1 MWTAPGEQQVVVP
14 RCNVRPRRSG
24 LKRWA
29 DLCHLGSVSRGPTDR
44 HELLDAHLGKQAG
57 ERIRVV
63 GSERLCRCPVR
74 CLKENARTAHVPVPI
89 EQWPGDGNLELAE
102 VLDVGW
108 AGGLPQFK
116 AVRLVFAVN
125 TPKHARTLVGGV
137 SSEGMKAELRGV
149 KIGYETVGVGRS
161 VLWGHGL
168 TSSRADEAVPP
179 VMIDWP
185 RVAEH
190 CALTRYDA
198 RGHGASDY
206 TAEPEGYAW
215 SELAKDQVA
224 LIEHLDLGSVVLGG
238 ASMGAA
244 TALHTAVLAPD
255 RVDALL
261 LVIPPT
267 AWETRAGQTGM
278 YQQMAEIIERRG
290 VELLISAGAAAP
302 PPDPFV
308 GRPAFTERGAA
319 RLRQADPVRL
329 AGVFRG
335 ASLATMPPKEA
346 VAAIDVPT
354 LVLAWSGD
362 TGHPVSTAE
371 LLVELMPKAELS
383 VASTWDELQTWTDR
397 ATAFIARH

>member
-1 MWTAPGEQQVVVP
+1 
-14 RCNVRPRRSG
+14 
-24 LKRWA
+24 
-29 DLCHLGSVSRGPTDR
+29 
-44 HELLDAHLGKQAG
+44 
-57 ERIRVV
+57 
-63 GSERLCRCPVR
+63 
-74 CLKENARTAHVPVPI
+74 
-89 EQWPGDGNLELAE
+89 
-102 VLDVGW
+102 
-108 AGGLPQFK
+108 
-116 AVRLVFAVN
+116 
-125 TPKHARTLVGGV
+125 
-137 SSEGMKAELRGV
+137 MKAELRGA
-149 KIGYETVGVGRS
+149 KIDYETVGVGRS

-198 RGHGASDY
+198 RGHGSSDY
-206 TAEPEGYAW
+206 TAEPEEYAW

-244 TALHTAVLAPD
+244 TALHTAVLAPN

-267 AWETRAGQTGM
+267 AWETRAGQTG
-278 YQQMAEIIERRG
+278 
-290 VELLISAGAAAP
+290 
-302 PPDPFV
+302 
-308 GRPAFTERGAA
+308 AFTERGAA

-354 LVLAWSGD
+354 LVLALSGD

-397 ATAFIARH
+397 ATAFIASH